1 MIDLTSKVI
10 LVTGASRGIGAA
22 TVKVLASVGAEV
34 IIHYSRSEEKAK
46 LLAKEVGKS
55 KTFLVQADLEN
66 PKAPQE
72 LFDKALSWKGHIDVL
87 VNNAGIYHM
96 AGVHDPLEQW
106 REAWQK
112 TMQVNLYAAADLC
125 REAIRHFLEQKR
137 EGIIINIS
145 SRAAFRGEI
154 PEAMHYAASKGG
166 MISLTKTIARA
177 YAKEGI
183 LAFGIAPGFVKTEMA
198 DAGLAA
204 FDADWL
210 KREFPMGA
218 MAEPEDVANTVA
230 FLASGLAP
238 NMTGATL
245 DINGASYVR

>member
-1 MIDLTSKVI
+1 MIDLSSKIV
-10 LVTGASRGIGAA
+10 LVTGASRGIGAV
-22 TVKVLASVGAEV
+22 TVKTLVKAGADV

-46 LLAKEVGKS
+46 ALAQEVGEK
-55 KTFLVQADLEN
+55 KTFLVQADLED
-66 PKAPQE
+66 PKAARV

-96 AGVHDPLEQW
+96 AGITDPLEQW

-125 REAIRHFLEQKR
+125 REAIRNFLGQKR
-137 EGIIINIS
+137 EGIIINVS

-154 PEAMHYAASKGG
+154 PEAMHYAASKGA

-177 YAKEGI
+177 YAKDGI

-198 DAGLAA
+198 DAGSIV

-230 FLASGLAP
+230 FLASRLAP
-238 NMTGATL
+238 HMTGATL

>member
-1 MIDLTSKVI
+1 MIDLSNKII
-10 LVTGASRGIGAA
+10 LVTGGSRGIGAA
-22 TVKVLASVGAEV
+22 IVKALVSVGADV
-34 IIHYSRSEEKAK
+34 IIHYSHSEEKAK
-46 LLAKEVGKS
+46 TLAKVVGEA
-55 KTFLVQADLEN
+55 KTFLIRADLEEPN
-66 PKAPQE
+66 IAQM
-72 LFDKALSWKGHIDVL
+72 LFDKAVSWKGHVDVL
-87 VNNAGIYHM
+87 VNNAGIYQM
-96 AGVHDPLEQW
+96 AGVHDPIEQW
-106 REAWQK
+106 RSAWQK
-112 TMQVNLYAAADLC
+112 TMQVNLQAAADLC

-137 EGIIINIS
+137 KGSIINIS

-154 PEAMHYAASKGG
+154 PEAMHYAASKGA
-166 MISLTKTIARA
+166 MVSLTKTVARA
-177 YAKEGI
+177 YAKDGI

-198 DAGLAA
+198 DAGSTV

-238 NMTGATL
+238 HMTGATL

>member
-1 MIDLTSKVI
+1 MIDLTSKVV

-22 TVKVLASVGAEV
+22 TVKILVSTGADV
-34 IIHYSRSEEKAK
+34 IIHYSRSEERAK
-46 LLAKEVGKS
+46 LLAKAVGEN
-55 KTFLVQADLEN
+55 KTFLIQANLEDSN
-66 PKAPQE
+66 AAQA
-72 LFDKALSWKGHIDVL
+72 LFEKALSWKGHIDVL

-96 AGVHDPLEQW
+96 AGVTDPVEQW
-106 REAWQK
+106 RDAWQK
-112 TMQVNLYAAADLC
+112 TMQLNLYAAADLC

-137 EGIIINIS
+137 KGIIINIS

-166 MISLTKTIARA
+166 MIALTKTIARA
-177 YAKEGI
+177 YAKDGI
-183 LAFGIAPGFVKTEMA
+183 LAFNVAPGFVKTEMA
-198 DAGLAA
+198 DAGSAV

-238 NMTGATL
+238 HMTGATL